1 MSSQRDNTQNKGV
14 FQIMFDP
21 KGFAT
26 QNGLR
31 LEMLGKHSY
40 DPILTGDQPVDVI
53 LIASEWK
60 SVPTQ
65 SYKGKP
71 VRTSGPDS
79 YLNILGGPKKDL
91 VVAPAFLVKEKKVG
105 VFVAPIKADNSA
117 LVSQLSNAVA
127 WINSPKVS
135 VTKKSRSSFFVEP
148 LGPAST
154 EELADPA
161 IVKFQQREKDGKLN
175 LESVIPLVSNDELLN
190 DPDIV
195 YQLKQ
200 KGISIDPAAPAV
212 APVVSV
218 VPVEASVAN
227 ESALATFVSE

>member
-1 MSSQRDNTQNKGV
+1 MRKISMSK
-14 FQIMFDP
+14 FCA

-26 QNGLR
+26 QNGLC

-40 DPILTGDQPVDVI
+40 DPIPLSDQPVEAI
-53 LIASEWK
+53 LIASEWE
-60 SVPTQ
+60 SVPTK

-71 VRTSGPDS
+71 VRTSGSDS
-79 YLNILGGPKKDL
+79 LLSKLGVPTKDL

-127 WINSPKVS
+127 WIDSPKVS
-135 VTKKSRSSFFVEP
+135 VTKKSRSSFFVETA
-148 LGPAST
+148 GPASN
-154 EELADPA
+154 EELSDPA
-161 IVKFQQREKDGKLN
+161 IIEFLQREQDGKLN
-175 LESVIPLVSNDELLN
+175 LESVIPLVSNAELLN

-200 KGISIDPAAPAV
+200 KGISIDSAEPAE
-212 APVVSV
+212 
-218 VPVEASVAN
+218 VPVTPDVN
-227 ESALATFVSE
+227 EEV